1 MKNIL
6 QLQRGMTVLGIFIL
20 LGMFGCFLLFGL
32 TASPLYNEY
41 ITVQSGMKSVLSRI
55 PSDRKTTKQV
65 RRVFLKNMEMNN
77 VERFNDITVK
87 EYVNVKKSKN
97 GKKKYLNVKFQAS
110 NKLFD
115 NMYLMMDVDETIE
128 LTGKV
133 SE

>member
-1 MKNIL
+1 
-6 QLQRGMTVLGIFIL
+6 
-20 LGMFGCFLLFGL
+20 
-32 TASPLYNEY
+32 
-41 ITVQSGMKSVLSRI
+41 
-55 PSDRKTTKQV
+55 
-65 RRVFLKNMEMNN
+65 
-77 VERFNDITVK
+77 
-87 EYVNVKKSKN
+87 VNVKKSKN